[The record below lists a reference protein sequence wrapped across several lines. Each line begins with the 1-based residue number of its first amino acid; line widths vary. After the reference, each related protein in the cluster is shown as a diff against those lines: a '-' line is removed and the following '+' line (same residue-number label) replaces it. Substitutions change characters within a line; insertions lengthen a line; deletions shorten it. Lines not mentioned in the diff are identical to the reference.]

1 MLMILLGIFIIL
13 LCLALSWGITI
24 GIIALIC
31 VCFGLTFSL
40 PIATGIWLVLV
51 LISSF
56 LKPTSS
62 SK

>member
-1 MLMILLGIFIIL
+1 MAFLIIL
-13 LCLALSWGITI
+13 LALALSWGMTI

-31 VCFGLTFSL
+31 LCFGLTFSL
-40 PIATGIWLVLV
+40 LKATGIWLILV
-51 LISSF
+51 LIGSF

>member
-31 VCFGLTFSL
+31 ACFGLTFSL

-51 LISSF
+51 LLSSF

>member
-1 MLMILLGIFIIL
+1 MAFLIGLLIIL
-13 LCLALSWGITI
+13 LCLALSWGVTI

-31 VCFGLTFSL
+31 TCFGLVFSL

>member
-1 MLMILLGIFIIL
+1 MAFLIGLLIIL

-31 VCFGLTFSL
+31 LCFGLTFSL

-51 LISSF
+51 LIQAF

-62 SK
+62 K